1 MIVLTRHD
9 DSTYKLQRRHWEVAM
24 IVLTGRKAACS
35 ALLPHYG
42 TTLPLTRAIICHCQ
56 AQNDTSGAFFIKAP
70 LFFLLFT
77 LHQIG
82 WNPDK
87 HWGCERWRV
96 THHSSP
102 LFTFGRRFSIHRFS
116 QISRVKRGWRVVK
129 SRAQLFTRAN
139 SLATDI
145 YTISVKSEECFWS
158 CTIKVFREKFWRL
171 GDKVLSLPSDS
182 KTNNQTELW

>member
-1 MIVLTRHD
+1 MLIWAFLWGNDLKAFPLLKSAIFAFPHECHLKPTTTTTTWN
-9 DSTYKLQRRHWEVAM
+9 SKQKL
-24 IVLTGRKAACS
+24 KS
-35 ALLPHYG
+35 AIFCFFY
-42 TTLPLTRAIICHCQ
+42 Q
-56 AQNDTSGAFFIKAP
+56 SFFIKAP

-116 QISRVKRGWRVVK
+116 QISRVKSGWRVVK

-145 YTISVKSEECFWS
+145 YAISVKSEECFWS
-158 CTIKVFREKFWRL
+158 STVKVFREKFWRL
-171 GDKVLSLPSDS
+171 GDKVLSLPSD
-182 KTNNQTELW
+182 